1 MTKDQVAQ
9 IVNARHWQ
17 RLTCPCCGA
26 DDSLT
31 ARELAFYP
39 LALPLDAGDVRLDIQ
54 MVCEGYRTLVRLRV
68 YEQIDETL
76 IRLAT
81 DDPHG
86 DAAALGLTDL

>member
-1 MTKDQVAQ
+1 MPMSYHT
-9 IVNARHWQ
+9 ARQWQ

-31 ARELAFYP
+31 ARESAFYP
-39 LALPLDAGDVRLDIQ
+39 LALPLEAGDLRLDIQ
-54 MVCEGYRTLVRLRV
+54 MVCEVCSKLVRLQV
-68 YEQIDETL
+68 YEQADEVL
-76 IRLAT
+76 IRVAP